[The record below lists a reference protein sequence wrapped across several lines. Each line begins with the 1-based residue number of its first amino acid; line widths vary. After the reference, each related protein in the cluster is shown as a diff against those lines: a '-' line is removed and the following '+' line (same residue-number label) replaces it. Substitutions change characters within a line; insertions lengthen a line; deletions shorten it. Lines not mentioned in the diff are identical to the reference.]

1 MRKEFVELPDYEDDD
16 SVIQEDDIDLLDE
29 PEDIEDDEDDI
40 EISEEEIAKHNFK
53 LYLDNQ
59 LSIKEQSRAVIN
71 ATVNGEKMTLKV
83 LAKSKKFDN
92 RYIFELKDKSL
103 KAYNIEEIKL

>member
-1 MRKEFVELPDYEDDD
+1 MKKEFIELPDYEDDD

-29 PEDIEDDEDDI
+29 PEDIEEEEPDI
-40 EISEEEIAKHNFK
+40 EVSEEEIAKHNFR

-71 ATVNGEKMTLKV
+71 VIINGEKQTLKV
-83 LAKSKKFDN
+83 MAKSKKFDN
-92 RYIFELKDKSL
+92 RYIFELKDRSL
-103 KAYNIEEIKL
+103 KAYNIEEIQL